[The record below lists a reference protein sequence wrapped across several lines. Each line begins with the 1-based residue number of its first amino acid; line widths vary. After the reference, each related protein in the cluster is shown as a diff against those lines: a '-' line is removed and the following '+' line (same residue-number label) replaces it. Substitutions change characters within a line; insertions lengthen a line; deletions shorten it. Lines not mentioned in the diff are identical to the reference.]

1 MARIPDWAQSS
12 NHTKRVPANGDRKS
26 KRRTTMTSRIANLS
40 NLIFSLSLATGLLCA
55 GATASAQTTA
65 SVTIPFG
72 FSADNQNVE
81 AGSYK
86 VEFLSDRYLS
96 LRNIATNK
104 TQVLMVRPE
113 AGQAIETRGRLVFQ
127 QQGSRKYLAQ
137 VWIAGTSLHSEMAVQ
152 HKRESESAENKVTTV
167 ELALK

>member
-1 MARIPDWAQSS
+1 
-12 NHTKRVPANGDRKS
+12 
-26 KRRTTMTSRIANLS
+26 MTSRTANLS

-55 GATASAQTTA
+55 GATASAQTTT

-72 FSADNQNVE
+72 FSADNQNVG

-86 VEFLSDRYLS
+86 VELLSDRYLS

-127 QQGSRKYLAQ
+127 QEGSRKYLAQ

-152 HKRESESAENKVTTV
+152 HKRESESAKTR
-167 ELALK
+167 

>member
-1 MARIPDWAQSS
+1 
-12 NHTKRVPANGDRKS
+12 
-26 KRRTTMTSRIANLS
+26 MTSRIANLS
-40 NLIFSLSLATGLLCA
+40 NLILSLSLATGLLCA
-55 GATASAQTTA
+55 GPTASAQTTA
-65 SVTIPFG
+65 SVTIPFA

-86 VEFLSDRYLS
+86 VELLSDRYLS

-113 AGQAIETRGRLVFQ
+113 EGQAIETRGRLVFQ
-127 QQGSRKYLAQ
+127 QDGARKYLTQ
-137 VWIAGTSLHSEMAVQ
+137 VWIAGTSSHSEMAVQ
-152 HKRESESAENKVTTV
+152 HKRESQLAKSHVTTV

>member
-1 MARIPDWAQSS
+1 
-12 NHTKRVPANGDRKS
+12 
-26 KRRTTMTSRIANLS
+26 MTSRIANLS
-40 NLIFSLSLATGLLCA
+40 NLIFGLFLATGLLCA

-65 SVTIPFG
+65 SVTIPFA
-72 FSADNQNVE
+72 FSADNQNVA

-86 VEFLSDRYLS
+86 VELLSDRYLS

-113 AGQAIETRGRLVFQ
+113 EGQAIETRGRLVFQ
-127 QQGSRKYLAQ
+127 QDGSRKYLAQ

-152 HKRESESAENKVTTV
+152 HKRESQLAKGHVTTV

>member
-1 MARIPDWAQSS
+1 
-12 NHTKRVPANGDRKS
+12 
-26 KRRTTMTSRIANLS
+26 MTSRSANLS
-40 NLIFSLSLATGLLCA
+40 NLIFSLSLAAGLLCA

-65 SVTIPFG
+65 SVTIPFR

-86 VEFLSDRYLS
+86 LELLSDRYLS
-96 LRNIATNK
+96 LRNIATNR

-127 QQGSRKYLAQ
+127 QEGSRKYLAQ

-152 HKRESESAENKVTTV
+152 HKRERESAENKITTV

>member
-1 MARIPDWAQSS
+1 
-12 NHTKRVPANGDRKS
+12 
-26 KRRTTMTSRIANLS
+26 MTSRIANLS
-40 NLIFSLSLATGLLCA
+40 NLILSLSLATGLLCA
-55 GATASAQTTA
+55 DANASAQTTA
-65 SVTIPFG
+65 SVTIPFA
-72 FSADNQNVE
+72 FSADKQNVA

-86 VEFLSDRYLS
+86 VELLSDRYLS

-113 AGQAIETRGRLVFQ
+113 EGQAIETRGRLVFQ
-127 QQGSRKYLAQ
+127 QDGSRKYLAQ

-152 HKRESESAENKVTTV
+152 HKRESQLAKGHVTTV

>member
-1 MARIPDWAQSS
+1 
-12 NHTKRVPANGDRKS
+12 
-26 KRRTTMTSRIANLS
+26 MTSRIANIS
-40 NLIFSLSLATGLLCA
+40 NLILSLSMATGLLCA
-55 GATASAQTTA
+55 GATASAQTTIA

-72 FSADNQNVE
+72 FSANNQNVE

-86 VEFLSDRYLS
+86 IELLSDRYLS
-96 LRNIATNK
+96 LRNTATNK

-127 QQGSRKYLAQ
+127 QEGSRKYLAQ

-152 HKRESESAENKVTTV
+152 HKRESQLATSKTTTV

>member
-1 MARIPDWAQSS
+1 MARIPDPAQSS
-12 NHTKRVPANGDRKS
+12 NHTKRVPANGGRKS
-26 KRRTTMTSRIANLS
+26 KRRTTMTSRTANLS
-40 NLIFSLSLATGLLCA
+40 NLIFSFSLATGLLCA
-55 GATASAQTTA
+55 GATASAQTTT

-72 FSADNQNVE
+72 FSADNQNVK

-86 VEFLSDRYLS
+86 VELLSDRYLS

-113 AGQAIETRGRLVFQ
+113 AGQAIETRGRLVFHQ
-127 QQGSRKYLAQ
+127 EGSRKYLAQ

-152 HKRESESAENKVTTV
+152 HKRESELAKNNVTTV

>member
-1 MARIPDWAQSS
+1 
-12 NHTKRVPANGDRKS
+12 
-26 KRRTTMTSRIANLS
+26 MTSRIANLS
-40 NLIFSLSLATGLLCA
+40 NLIFSLSLATGVLCA
-55 GATASAQTTA
+55 GATASAQTTM

-72 FSADNQNVE
+72 FSADHHNVE
-81 AGSYK
+81 AGTYK
-86 VEFLSDRYLS
+86 VELLSDRYLS
-96 LRNIATNK
+96 LRNVATNQ

-127 QQGSRKYLAQ
+127 LEGSRKYLAQ

-152 HKRESESAENKVTTV
+152 HKRESESAKSKVTTV

>member
-1 MARIPDWAQSS
+1 
-12 NHTKRVPANGDRKS
+12 
-26 KRRTTMTSRIANLS
+26 MTSRIANLS

-55 GATASAQTTA
+55 GAIASAQTTA

-72 FSADNQNVE
+72 FSADNQNVK

-86 VEFLSDRYLS
+86 VELLSDRYLS

-104 TQVLMVRPE
+104 SQVLMVRPE

-127 QQGSRKYLAQ
+127 QEGSRKYLAQ

-152 HKRESESAENKVTTV
+152 HKRESQSAKSKVTTV

>member
-1 MARIPDWAQSS
+1 
-12 NHTKRVPANGDRKS
+12 
-26 KRRTTMTSRIANLS
+26 MTSRIANLS

-65 SVTIPFG
+65 SVTIPFA

-86 VEFLSDRYLS
+86 VELLSDRYLS
-96 LRNIATNK
+96 LRNIATNQ

-113 AGQAIETRGRLVFQ
+113 AGQAIETLAAWSSSRKDRENTWLRSGSPERACTAKWLFNTR
-127 QQGSRKYLAQ
+127 GSRSRQRATLRPLS
-137 VWIAGTSLHSEMAVQ
+137 WP
-152 HKRESESAENKVTTV
+152 
-167 ELALK
+167 